1 MDIELQQYNKNNS
14 ALELNIAD
22 LKLKVKA
29 AEKEVEAEK
38 ERVKAFLA
46 VVRRFKVDINDCVQ
60 HIQDPKVMKSQVKK
74 MYQKYCND
82 TTHSKETLEVDAQH
96 EYARQRD
103 YLERTVDSLRYKLH
117 KDQEAHRSDNV
128 KIMTEN
134 VGLIKEI
141 NQLRRNIV
149 MARAKERVL
158 ETDYKLSK
166 LDAAT
171 APAAEEK
178 TRQPKLPQIID
189 ASIVSP

>member
-14 ALELNIAD
+14 ALELSIAD

-29 AEKEVEAEK
+29 AEKEVDTEK

-46 VVRRFKVDINDCVQ
+46 TVRRFKVDINDCVQ
-60 HIQDPKVMKSQVKK
+60 HIQDPKAMKSQVKK
-74 MYQKYCND
+74 LYQKYCKD
-82 TTHSKETLEVDAQH
+82 ITHSKETQEVDAQQ
-96 EYARQRD
+96 EYARQRE

-117 KDQEAHRSDNV
+117 KDQEAHRTDNV

-134 VGLIKEI
+134 VSLIKEI

-149 MARAKERVL
+149 TARSREKVL

-166 LDAAT
+166 LDST

-178 TRQPKLPQIID
+178 VKQPKLPQITD
-189 ASIVSP
+189 ASVVSP